1 MLTPLPPGAILV
13 ASPPT
18 RRGVGRSGRSSY
30 QRTRPRRLS
39 PEERE
44 AIRALA
50 PNRTLR
56 ELAAEFGV
64 SHETVRAVLRQHRNH
79 SVLRCTPPPGG

>member
-1 MLTPLPPGAILV
+1 MVAAPPERVRAGH
-13 ASPPT
+13 
-18 RRGVGRSGRSSY
+18 SGRSTY
-30 QRTRPRRLS
+30 QRTRLRRLS

-44 AIRALA
+44 AVSALA

-64 SHETVRAVLRQHRNH
+64 SHETVRTVLHQYDKAQA
-79 SVLRCTPPPGG
+79 S